1 MYRMSSKHREPT
13 GRPVEELRFRGVGS
27 RKGAD
32 SSFATQ
38 TPKESVRYMETHRH
52 LYQYNILPDT
62 QPQKN
67 THPQIFQRERQKCSE
82 KCPDV
87 REKHLYP
94 TTCFHGGEDISI
106 APSRREKYR
115 RNSSCFCPSPHPF
128 LSRG

>member
-13 GRPVEELRFRGVGS
+13 GRPVEQLRFRGVGG

-32 SSFATQ
+32 SSFAMQ

-67 THPQIFQRERQKCSE
+67 TNPQIF
-82 KCPDV
+82 
-87 REKHLYP
+87 REK
-94 TTCFHGGEDISI
+94 DKNAQRN
-106 APSRREKYR
+106 APM
-115 RNSSCFCPSPHPF
+115 
-128 LSRG
+128 